1 MGIWIAIIVM
11 AAVVTWRF
19 SPAQPGSPSSS
30 KKDEISPDV
39 RRDLHT
45 EAVRQNRQQL
55 WFALLAVMLAV
66 LALPTAYTIG
76 MFRGSLY
83 QLGETVIAAGGVLVW
98 VVRTCLEWRRLHQV
112 DPYQYDE

>member
-1 MGIWIAIIVM
+1 VGIWIAIIVM
-11 AAVVTWRF
+11 AALVTWRF
-19 SPAQPGSPSSS
+19 RPAQPGSPSSS
-30 KKDEISPDV
+30 KTYDVSPDV

-55 WFALLAVMLAV
+55 WFALLAVILAA

-83 QLGETVIAAGGVLVW
+83 QLGETLIAAGGVLVW
-98 VVRTCLEWRRLHQV
+98 VVQTCLEWRRLRQV

>member
-1 MGIWIAIIVM
+1 VGVWIAIVVM
-11 AAVVTWRF
+11 AALVTLRF
-19 SPAQPGSPSSS
+19 RSASGSSS
-30 KKDEISPDV
+30 KTNDVSPDV

-55 WFALLAVMLAV
+55 WFALLVVILAA
-66 LALPTAYTIG
+66 LALPTAYTNG

-83 QLGETVIAAGGVLVW
+83 QQGETVIAAGGVLVW
-98 VVRTCLEWRRLHQV
+98 VVRTGLEWRRLRQV

>member
-1 MGIWIAIIVM
+1 VGVWIAIVVM

-19 SPAQPGSPSSS
+19 RPAQASSPSSV
-30 KKDEISPDV
+30 KTHDVSPDV
-39 RRDLHT
+39 RRELHT

-55 WFALLAVMLAV
+55 WFALPVVILAA

-76 MFRGSLY
+76 VFRGSFY
-83 QLGETVIAAGGVLVW
+83 QLGETLIAAGAVLAW
-98 VVRTCLEWRRLHQV
+98 VVRTCLEWRRLRQV

>member
-11 AAVVTWRF
+11 AALVTWRF
-19 SPAQPGSPSSS
+19 RPAQPGHPSSS
-30 KKDEISPDV
+30 KTDDVSPDV

-55 WFALLAVMLAV
+55 WFALLAVILAA

-98 VVRTCLEWRRLHQV
+98 VVRTCLEWRRLRQV

>member
-1 MGIWIAIIVM
+1 MGVWIAIVVM

-19 SPAQPGSPSSS
+19 RPAQPAMPSSS
-30 KKDEISPDV
+30 KTDGVSPDL

-55 WFALLAVMLAV
+55 WFALLAVILAAV
-66 LALPTAYTIG
+66 AVPTAYAIDV
-76 MFRGSLY
+76 FHGSFY
-83 QLGETVIAAGGVLVW
+83 QLGETVIAAGAVLVW
-98 VVRTCLEWRRLHQV
+98 VVRTCVEWRRLRQV